1 MKQSSY
7 LDVISEVSD
16 LHRDEKCNSDAI
28 LTILQR
34 SEVDLLHSGALKDMR
49 RTEYEYFTRREVRKK
64 ERARNLS
71 LLQKMRVPMS
81 TTYRPY
87 PPHTE
92 KQPSACK
99 RCAPLTNRQQ
109 LLKWVYSNSA
119 LWNSTW
125 QSAKAAPL
133 PTDVVLKDSF
143 LREHEDDLCAP
154 SPSA

>member
-87 PPHTE
+87 PPHT
-92 KQPSACK
+92 
-99 RCAPLTNRQQ
+99 NRQQ

-143 LREHEDDLCAP
+143 LREHEDDLCAH

>member
-1 MKQSSY
+1 
-7 LDVISEVSD
+7 
-16 LHRDEKCNSDAI
+16 
-28 LTILQR
+28 
-34 SEVDLLHSGALKDMR
+34 
-49 RTEYEYFTRREVRKK
+49 
-64 ERARNLS
+64 
-71 LLQKMRVPMS
+71 MS

-87 PPHTE
+87 LPHTE

-143 LREHEDDLCAP
+143 LREHEDDLCAH